1 VPTVFLLGPAPFD
14 DDATGPQS
22 GRKLSLESDIENCT
36 QNGLLPFSK
45 SLRCERLSEM
55 GLGL

>member
-1 VPTVFLLGPAPFD
+1 VPTVFLLDPALFD
-14 DDATGPQS
+14 DDATGP

-45 SLRCERLSEM
+45 SLAVRLPA
-55 GLGL
+55 GAAART